1 MTNEE
6 VQERMKV
13 LIDPVDKAIMN
24 CESGEDMLM
33 LASIMITSAAGIFE
47 SVLGKEQSKGLIEEL
62 LNK

>member
-1 MTNEE
+1 MTSEE
-6 VQERMKV
+6 IQERMKV

-33 LASIMITSAAGIFE
+33 LASIMITSASGIFE
-47 SVLGKEQSKGLIEEL
+47 SVLGKDQAKGLIAEL

>member
-1 MTNEE
+1 
-6 VQERMKV
+6 
-13 LIDPVDKAIMN
+13 
-24 CESGEDMLM
+24 M

>member
-13 LIDPVDKAIMN
+13 LIDPVDKAIMS